1 MHDIQKICV
10 FIYFMIVMYNTM
22 CGANCMVKAL
32 GCDLKSEGSNPILN
46 ILRLCQD
53 SDDMS

>member
-1 MHDIQKICV
+1 
-10 FIYFMIVMYNTM
+10 MIVMYSTM

-32 GCDLKSEGSNPILN
+32 GCGLKSEGSNPILN